1 MKRPK
6 QQVFIIEGK
15 KKYAFDA
22 VVKIETT
29 TSLKVAEERGD
40 VKGKAAVNFA
50 VRQPNTVTLEVSVSD
65 TVTVSNEPLTK
76 GKKGSR
82 STRAHKC
89 LIAMQERRQFLTVI
103 TPSYTFR
110 KMLIESI
117 TQEYSDDFNFGEFHA
132 SIALKEMTVK
142 PKKKKAKYGR
152 RKNKDGTTTRTKVDT
167 SILYDWLKGKNGKY
181 SWVRRGKK

>member
-142 PKKKKAKYGR
+142 PKKKKAL
-152 RKNKDGTTTRTKVDT
+152 NIN
-167 SILYDWLKGKNGKY
+167 S
-181 SWVRRGKK
+181 